1 VDQQPTLHVALHP
14 LTVSGTGFHAHEHVT
29 VIANVPPSRMVSRRA
44 VASSDG
50 SFVVQFDEV
59 EDTPRGLSVR
69 ASGSKGSA
77 AIYAPRTARVS
88 PPTTL
93 N

>member
-1 VDQQPTLHVALHP
+1 MGRQPTLHVALHP
-14 LTVSGTGFHAHEHVT
+14 LTVSGSSFRAGEQVT
-29 VIANVPPSRMVSRRA
+29 VIANVPPRRMVSRRA

-59 EDTPRGLSVR
+59 EGTPRGLSVR
-69 ASGSKGSA
+69 ASGSEGSA
-77 AIYAPRTARVS
+77 AVYAPRPAR
-88 PPTTL
+88 T

>member
-1 VDQQPTLHVALHP
+1 MNQRPTLHVALHP
-14 LTVSGTGFHAHEHVT
+14 LTVSGTGFRADEHVT
-29 VIANVPPSRMVSRRA
+29 VITNVPPRMVSRRA
-44 VASSDG
+44 VASGDG

-59 EDTPRGLSVR
+59 EGTPRGLSVR

-77 AIYAPRTARVS
+77 AMYAPRPARIS
-88 PPTTL
+88 PPTS

>member
-1 VDQQPTLHVALHP
+1 MGHRPTLHVALHP
-14 LTVSGTGFHAHEHVT
+14 LTVSGTGFHADEHVT
-29 VIANVPPSRMVSRRA
+29 VMANVPPRRMVSRPA

-69 ASGSKGSA
+69 ASGSEGSA
-77 AIYAPRTARVS
+77 AIYAPRPAR
-88 PPTTL
+88 T

>member
-1 VDQQPTLHVALHP
+1 VNDRPALHVALHP
-14 LTVSGTGFHAHEHVT
+14 LSVSGSSFRAGEQVT
-29 VIANVPPSRMVSRRA
+29 VIANVPPRRMVSRRA

-59 EDTPRGLSVR
+59 EGTPRGLSVR
-69 ASGSKGSA
+69 ASGSEGSA
-77 AIYAPRTARVS
+77 AIYAPRPARMS
-88 PPTTL
+88 PPTT

>member
-1 VDQQPTLHVALHP
+1 VNDRPALHVASHP
-14 LTVSGTGFHAHEHVT
+14 LTVSGSSFRAGEQVT
-29 VIANVPPSRMVSRRA
+29 VIANMPPRRMVSRRA

-69 ASGSKGSA
+69 ASGSQGSA
-77 AIYAPRTARVS
+77 AIYAPRPARIS
-88 PPTTL
+88 PPTT

>member
-1 VDQQPTLHVALHP
+1 MNDRPALHVALHP
-14 LTVSGTGFHAHEHVT
+14 LTVSGSSFRAGEQVT
-29 VIANVPPSRMVSRRA
+29 VIANLPPRRMLSRRA

-69 ASGSKGSA
+69 ASGSEGSA
-77 AIYAPRTARVS
+77 AIYAPRPARIS
-88 PPTTL
+88 PPTT

>member
-1 VDQQPTLHVALHP
+1 VNDRPALHVALHP
-14 LTVSGTGFHAHEHVT
+14 LTVSGSSFCAGEQVT
-29 VIANVPPSRMVSRRA
+29 VIANVPPRRMVSRRA

-59 EDTPRGLSVR
+59 EGTPHGLSVR
-69 ASGSKGSA
+69 ASGSEGSA
-77 AIYAPRTARVS
+77 AMYAPRPARIS
-88 PPTTL
+88 PPAT

>member
-1 VDQQPTLHVALHP
+1 VHDPPTLHVALHP
-14 LTVSGTGFHAHEHVT
+14 LTVSGSTFRAGEHVT
-29 VIANVPPSRMVSRRA
+29 VIANVPPRRMVSRRA

-59 EDTPRGLSVR
+59 EDTPHGLTVR
-69 ASGSKGSA
+69 ASGSEGSA
-77 AIYAPRTARVS
+77 AMYAPRPARIS
-88 PPTTL
+88 PPT

>member
-1 VDQQPTLHVALHP
+1 VNKRPTLHVALQP
-14 LTVSGTGFHAHEHVT
+14 LTVSGSSFRAGEHVT
-29 VIANVPPSRMVSRRA
+29 VIANVPPRRMVSRRA

-69 ASGSKGSA
+69 ASGSEGSA
-77 AIYAPRTARVS
+77 AIYAPRPARIS
-88 PPTTL
+88 PPTT

>member
-1 VDQQPTLHVALHP
+1 MDSRPTLHVALHP
-14 LTVSGTGFHAHEHVT
+14 LTVSGSGFRAAEGVT
-29 VIANVPPSRMVSRRA
+29 VIANVAPRRVVSRRA

-50 SFVVQFDEV
+50 SFAVRFEEV
-59 EDTPRGLSVR
+59 ECTPRGLSVR

-77 AIYAPRTARVS
+77 AMYAPRPSRIFPST
-88 PPTTL
+88 

>member
-1 VDQQPTLHVALHP
+1 VNHQPTLHVALHP
-14 LTVSGTGFHAHEHVT
+14 LTVSGSSFRAGEHVT
-29 VIANVPPSRMVSRRA
+29 VIANVPPRMMSRRT

-59 EDTPRGLSVR
+59 EGTPHGLSVR
-69 ASGSKGSA
+69 ASGSEGSA
-77 AIYAPRTARVS
+77 AIYAPRPARIS
-88 PPTTL
+88 PPTT

>member
-1 VDQQPTLHVALHP
+1 VSDRPALHVALHP
-14 LTVSGTGFHAHEHVT
+14 LTVSGSSFVAGEHVT
-29 VIANVPPSRMVSRRA
+29 LIANVPPRRMVSRRA

-59 EDTPRGLSVR
+59 EGTPHGLSVR
-69 ASGSKGSA
+69 ASGSEGSA
-77 AIYAPRTARVS
+77 AMYAPRPARIS
-88 PPTTL
+88 PPTT

>member
-1 VDQQPTLHVALHP
+1 VNDRPALHVALHP
-14 LTVSGTGFHAHEHVT
+14 LTVSGSSFRAGEQVT
-29 VIANVPPSRMVSRRA
+29 VIANVPPRRMVSRRA

-59 EDTPRGLSVR
+59 EGTPRGLSVR
-69 ASGSKGSA
+69 ASGSEGSA
-77 AIYAPRTARVS
+77 AMYAPRPARIS
-88 PPTTL
+88 PPTT

>member
-1 VDQQPTLHVALHP
+1 VSHRPTLHVGLHP
-14 LTVSGTGFHAHEHVT
+14 LTVSGTSFRAGEQVT
-29 VIANVPPSRMVSRRA
+29 VIANVPPRRMVSCRA

-69 ASGSKGSA
+69 ASGSEGSA
-77 AIYAPRTARVS
+77 AMYAPRPARVS
-88 PPTTL
+88 PPTTK
-93 N
+93 

>member
-1 VDQQPTLHVALHP
+1 VNGRPALHVALHP
-14 LTVSGTGFHAHEHVT
+14 LTVSGSSFRAGEQVT
-29 VIANVPPSRMVSRRA
+29 VIANVPPRRMVSRRA

-69 ASGSKGSA
+69 ASGSEGSA
-77 AIYAPRTARVS
+77 AIHAPRPARIS
-88 PPTTL
+88 PPTT

>member
-1 VDQQPTLHVALHP
+1 VNDRPSLHVALHP
-14 LTVSGTGFHAHEHVT
+14 LTVTGSSFRAGEQVT
-29 VIANVPPSRMVSRRA
+29 VIANVPPRRMVSRRA

-59 EDTPRGLSVR
+59 EGTPRGLSVR
-69 ASGSKGSA
+69 ASGSEGSA
-77 AIYAPRTARVS
+77 AMYAPRPARIS
-88 PPTTL
+88 PPTT

>member
-1 VDQQPTLHVALHP
+1 MNDRPALHVALHP
-14 LTVSGTGFHAHEHVT
+14 LTVSGSSFRAGEQVT
-29 VIANVPPSRMVSRRA
+29 VIANVPPRRMVSRRA

-69 ASGSKGSA
+69 ASGSEGSA
-77 AIYAPRTARVS
+77 AIYAPRPARIS
-88 PPTTL
+88 PPTT

>member
-1 VDQQPTLHVALHP
+1 VNNRPTLHVALHP
-14 LTVSGTGFHAHEHVT
+14 LTVSGSGFRAGEHVT
-29 VIANVPPSRMVSRRA
+29 VIANVPPRRMVSRRA

-59 EDTPRGLSVR
+59 GGTPHGLSVR

-77 AIYAPRTARVS
+77 AMYAPRPARIS
-88 PPTTL
+88 PPPT

>member
-1 VDQQPTLHVALHP
+1 MRHRPTLHVALHP
-14 LTVSGTGFHAHEHVT
+14 LTVSGSSFLAGEHVT
-29 VIANVPPSRMVSRRA
+29 VLANVPPGMVSRRA

-59 EDTPRGLSVR
+59 EGTPRGLSVR
-69 ASGSKGSA
+69 ASGSQGSA
-77 AIYAPRTARVS
+77 AIYAPRPARIS
-88 PPTTL
+88 PPTT

>member
-1 VDQQPTLHVALHP
+1 MNHRPTLHVALHP
-14 LTVSGTGFHAHEHVT
+14 LTVSGSSFRAGEHVT
-29 VIANVPPSRMVSRRA
+29 VIANVPPRMVSRRT
-44 VASSDG
+44 VASTDG

-69 ASGSKGSA
+69 ASGSEGSA
-77 AIYAPRTARVS
+77 AIYAPRPARIS
-88 PPTTL
+88 PPTT

>member
-1 VDQQPTLHVALHP
+1 VNDRPALHVALHP
-14 LTVSGTGFHAHEHVT
+14 LTVSGSSFRSGEKVT
-29 VIANVPPSRMVSRRA
+29 VIANVPPRRMVSRRA

-59 EDTPRGLSVR
+59 EDTPHGLSVR
-69 ASGSKGSA
+69 ASGSEGSA
-77 AIYAPRTARVS
+77 AIYAPRPARIS
-88 PPTTL
+88 PPTR

>member
-1 VDQQPTLHVALHP
+1 VNDRPALHVALHP
-14 LTVSGTGFHAHEHVT
+14 LTVSGSSFRAGEQVT
-29 VIANVPPSRMVSRRA
+29 VIANVPPRRMVSRRA
-44 VASSDG
+44 MASSDG

-69 ASGSKGSA
+69 ASGSEGSA
-77 AIYAPRTARVS
+77 AIYAPRPARIS
-88 PPTTL
+88 PPTT

>member
-1 VDQQPTLHVALHP
+1 VNDRPALHVALHP
-14 LTVSGTGFHAHEHVT
+14 LTVSGSSFRAGEHVT
-29 VIANVPPSRMVSRRA
+29 VIANLPPRRMLSRRA

-69 ASGSKGSA
+69 ASGSEGSA
-77 AIYAPRTARVS
+77 AIYAPRPARIS
-88 PPTTL
+88 PPTT